1 MTNYVK
7 NIELNNVIFEIDYD
21 YSEIVEPQA
30 SDYDLTINSVKV
42 GGVEIY
48 DFLESNQMLNIQQTV
63 FLVHH
68 NIATEPENPQTN
80 ILVKLKQLQNRAKPI
95 INNRFLFGTLT
106 VDEDLELRDINN
118 KIFETIEN
126 I

>member
-48 DFLESNQMLNIQQTV
+48 DFLESNQMLNIEQTV

-68 NIATEPENPQTN
+68 NIITEPENPQTN

-95 INNRFLFGTLT
+95 INNRYLLGWLT
-106 VDEDLELRDINN
+106 NDEQAELNEINRQIFKTIKDL
-118 KIFETIEN
+118 
-126 I
+126 

>member
-21 YSEIVEPQA
+21 YSENIEPQA
-30 SDYDLTINSVKV
+30 KDYDLTINSVKV

-48 DFLESNQMLNIQQTV
+48 DFLESNQMQNIEQTV

-80 ILVKLKQLQNRAKPI
+80 ILVKLKQLQSRAKPI
-95 INNRFLFGTLT
+95 INNRYLLGWLT
-106 VDEDLELRDINN
+106 NDEQAELNEINRQIFKTIKDL
-118 KIFETIEN
+118 
-126 I
+126 